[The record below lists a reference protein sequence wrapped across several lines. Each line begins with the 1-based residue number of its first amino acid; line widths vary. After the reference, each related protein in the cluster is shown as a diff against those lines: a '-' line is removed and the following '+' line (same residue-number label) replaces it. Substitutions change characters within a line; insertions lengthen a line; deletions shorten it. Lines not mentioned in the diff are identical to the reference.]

1 MKKTR
6 LNESTRLRLANQLEC
21 LHVILGGRD
30 PAAIKRRPASGKWS
44 AHENLAHLARIHY
57 RERIGRI
64 LSEDRPQ
71 LPRYKAEDDPEWPQ
85 WMRMSTEEV
94 VHRLTAL
101 RDELVQVVTPL
112 SLDRLNRIGVHS
124 ALGDMTIPEWI
135 EFFLLHEAHHLY
147 AAMQHARGGETV
159 GRLCLKL

>member
-1 MKKTR
+1 MDKAG
-6 LNESTRLRLANQLEC
+6 LSESTRSRLVSQLDC
-21 LHVILGGRD
+21 LQLILGRRD
-30 PAAIKRRPASGKWS
+30 AAAINRRPASGKWS
-44 AHENLAHLARIHY
+44 AHENLAHLARIHEIY

-85 WMRMSTEEV
+85 WMRMSAEEV

-147 AAMQHARGGETV
+147 AAMQRARGG
-159 GRLCLKL
+159 